1 MKLATRVARNS
12 QRGTPVQVEVEG
24 EVVRGP
30 RAREAGM
37 TLLEIMIVL
46 AILAL
51 VMGLI
56 VGPRVMKMFAESK
69 TDIARLTV
77 KKFADE
83 AFPQWARS
91 HPDKGCPDK
100 IEDLAE
106 YMNKND
112 TKDPWGSEYKLFCPP
127 NLPAGAK
134 GIAITSPG
142 EDKKEGTSDDL
153 KSWE

>member
-1 MKLATRVARNS
+1 MKLAKRVARNS
-12 QRGTPVQVEVEG
+12 QR
-24 EVVRGP
+24 
-30 RAREAGM
+30 GM

-69 TDIARLTV
+69 TDIAKLTV

-100 IEDLAE
+100 MEDLAE

-134 GIAITSPG
+134 GGIAISSPG
-142 EDKKEGTSDDL
+142 EDKKEGTSDDI